1 MLAVDEEHESD
12 GARAARRSAYA
23 IAARHRLRRAN
34 PVAAGKPVRAYHFCR

>member
-34 PVAAGKPVRAYHFCR
+34 PSQPANRFASL